1 MPKLV
6 QKCGYIRNGSTAKYM
21 RYIAT
26 REGVEKLH
34 GRGPVTQPQK
44 ELIERLLKDYP
55 DTKELFE
62 YSDYCASPT
71 FGNASEL
78 ITMALDANVHTME
91 AGDGYLKYIATRPRV
106 EKRGDHGLFSDTQDV
121 SLQDMMAEVAEHH
134 GPVWTVIL
142 SLRRE
147 DASVLGYDSAEN
159 WRTLLLQHR
168 TRLAQA
174 MKIPVDD
181 FRWCAA
187 FHDEGYHP
195 HVHMMVWSADEKHG
209 YLNKTGI
216 TAMRSALTN
225 TIFQDEMHNL
235 YVKKDLA
242 YQDLVKQS
250 RSAMAELIARME
262 STSLDNDSIARKMVE
277 LANALGSVKGKKQYG
292 YLPKKLKELV
302 DAITDELHCNQMWQR
317 AIRSGMICVIN
328 WRGTTRT
335 NHVSIIL
342 SQSKRNSRQS
352 RTPLSARLIVYVWNW
367 NRKRWTPPIQMRT
380 KNQEKLIRPRHH
392 QKRIAPN
399 SLLSHRQ

>member
-6 QKCGYIRNGSTAKYM
+6 QKCGYIRNGSAAKYM

-147 DASVLGYDSAEN
+147 DASALGYDSAEN

-302 DAITDELHCNQMWQR
+302 VL
-317 AIRSGMICVIN
+317 SG
-328 WRGTTRT
+328 
-335 NHVSIIL
+335 L
-342 SQSKRNSRQS
+342 
-352 RTPLSARLIVYVWNW
+352 
-367 NRKRWTPPIQMRT
+367 
-380 KNQEKLIRPRHH
+380 E
-392 QKRIAPN
+392 
-399 SLLSHRQ
+399 